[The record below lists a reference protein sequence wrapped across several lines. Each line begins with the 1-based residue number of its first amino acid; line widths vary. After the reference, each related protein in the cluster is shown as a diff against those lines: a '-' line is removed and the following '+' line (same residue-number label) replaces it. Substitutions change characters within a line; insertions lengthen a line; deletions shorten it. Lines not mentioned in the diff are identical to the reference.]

1 MLDKSAGSNHK
12 ELSQQLL
19 VAAESKKKLEDTV
32 KGLEGKLSF
41 AEQEKLQLQK
51 VCVILIRE
59 YVVFSLFESVFLYV
73 WYVLSREFHPPF
85 INPLCTTGQ
94 SHR

>member
-1 MLDKSAGSNHK
+1 MLDKSEGNNHK

-19 VAAESKKKLEDTV
+19 FAAESKKQLEDTV

-59 YVVFSLFESVFLYV
+59 YVVFQSL
-73 WYVLSREFHPPF
+73 
-85 INPLCTTGQ
+85 
-94 SHR
+94 

>member
-1 MLDKSAGSNHK
+1 MSQQQPSAVLDKSVGGNNK
-12 ELSQQLL
+12 DLSQQLL

-59 YVVFSLFESVFLYV
+59 YVVFQSL
-73 WYVLSREFHPPF
+73 
-85 INPLCTTGQ
+85 
-94 SHR
+94 

>member
-1 MLDKSAGSNHK
+1 MLDKSAGSNHQ

-41 AEQEKLQLQK
+41 VEQEKLQLQK
-51 VCVILIRE
+51 VCVMLIRE
-59 YVVFSLFESVFLYV
+59 YVVCQSL
-73 WYVLSREFHPPF
+73 
-85 INPLCTTGQ
+85 
-94 SHR
+94 

>member
-19 VAAESKKKLEDTV
+19 VAAESEKKLEDTV
-32 KGLEGKLSF
+32 KGLEGKVSF
-41 AEQEKLQLQK
+41 VEQEKLQLQK

-59 YVVFSLFESVFLYV
+59 YVVIQSL
-73 WYVLSREFHPPF
+73 
-85 INPLCTTGQ
+85 
-94 SHR
+94 

>member
-1 MLDKSAGSNHK
+1 MSQQEPSVALDKAASSNHK

-51 VCVILIRE
+51 VCVMLIRE
-59 YVVFSLFESVFLYV
+59 YVVF
-73 WYVLSREFHPPF
+73 
-85 INPLCTTGQ
+85 
-94 SHR
+94 

>member
-19 VAAESKKKLEDTV
+19 VAAKSKKKLEDTV

-51 VCVILIRE
+51 VCVMLIRE
-59 YVVFSLFESVFLYV
+59 YVVF
-73 WYVLSREFHPPF
+73 
-85 INPLCTTGQ
+85 
-94 SHR
+94 

>member
-1 MLDKSAGSNHK
+1 MSQKQPSAVLDKSAGSNQK

-51 VCVILIRE
+51 VCVILIRK
-59 YVVFSLFESVFLYV
+59 YVVFQSL
-73 WYVLSREFHPPF
+73 
-85 INPLCTTGQ
+85 
-94 SHR
+94 

>member
-1 MLDKSAGSNHK
+1 MLDKSAGNNQK

-59 YVVFSLFESVFLYV
+59 YVIFQSL
-73 WYVLSREFHPPF
+73 
-85 INPLCTTGQ
+85 
-94 SHR
+94 

>member
-1 MLDKSAGSNHK
+1 MSQQQPSTVLDKSEGSNHK

-19 VAAESKKKLEDTV
+19 VAAESKKQLEDTV

-51 VCVILIRE
+51 VCVILIRQ
-59 YVVFSLFESVFLYV
+59 YLIFQSL
-73 WYVLSREFHPPF
+73 
-85 INPLCTTGQ
+85 
-94 SHR
+94 

>member
-32 KGLEGKLSF
+32 KGVEGKLSF

-51 VCVILIRE
+51 VCVILIRK
-59 YVVFSLFESVFLYV
+59 YVVFQSL
-73 WYVLSREFHPPF
+73 
-85 INPLCTTGQ
+85 
-94 SHR
+94 